1 MSLSAQQTFVN
12 VLLSSVVKLCPHF
25 LFIDNSLVNIFDIS
39 ISFGIDYKVE
49 PLLRV
54 CRALTRMRPTQKK
67 CKRTRSVLLTA
78 MPAFLYFRDSLF

>member
-54 CRALTRMRPTQKK
+54 CI
-67 CKRTRSVLLTA
+67 V
-78 MPAFLYFRDSLF
+78 